1 MVYNYR
7 RLIGKIVEIYGTQGA
22 FAAAYGMSERTLS
35 LKLNNKVRFKQD
47 EIDRAC
53 ELLGIPLSDVDLYFF
68 TRNVQFV

>member
-68 TRNVQFV
+68 TRNAQFV